1 MYVDSAYIAKFYLNE
16 PDSPQVRTAFAGAS
30 ALVSSM
36 WALGGVACAVHRNLR
51 EGSLDPS
58 QYRALLDAFLQHVD
72 DGIWTFTP
80 VTERLLRKM
89 TLLLTTL
96 PATVHLRTGDAMH
109 LTTAMDLGEREIWT
123 SDRHVLAGAQHFGL
137 SGRTA

>member
-1 MYVDSAYIAKFYLNE
+1 MYVDSAYIAKFYVNE
-16 PDSPQVRTAFAGAS
+16 PDSPQVRAVLAGAS

-36 WALGGVACAVHRNLR
+36 WALGEVACAFHRHFR
-51 EGSLDPS
+51 EGSLEPA
-58 QYRALLDAFLQHVD
+58 QYRALLNAFLQHVD
-72 DGIWTFTP
+72 GGIWTFVP

-89 TLLLTTL
+89 TFLLTTL

-109 LTTAMDLGEREIWT
+109 LTTAVDLGESEIWT
-123 SDRHVLAGAQHFGL
+123 SDRHVLAGAQHFGI